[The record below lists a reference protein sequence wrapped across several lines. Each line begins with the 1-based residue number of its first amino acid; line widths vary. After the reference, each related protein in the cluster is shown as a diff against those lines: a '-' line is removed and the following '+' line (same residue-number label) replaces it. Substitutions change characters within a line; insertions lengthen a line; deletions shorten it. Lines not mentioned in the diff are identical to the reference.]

1 MRTTLAF
8 FLPLALMPLA
18 LSSPTPASATELVQL
33 PAFESVQLRGGGSI
47 VVRRG
52 PAQRVTILNGSS
64 AYTRMSVDNRGQL
77 NIDACNNRCPREYNL
92 QIEIQ
97 SPDAPDAA
105 ISGGGSISFAP
116 GFGAQGDISIAIN
129 GGGQIDARAV
139 PVANVSAAVNGG
151 GRILS
156 GHSQNLS
163 AAVSGGGEVRY
174 VGSPH
179 VSSAVNGG
187 GSVRRGN

>member
-1 MRTTLAF
+1 MRTTLAV
-8 FLPLALMPLA
+8 FLPLTLLPLA
-18 LSSPTPASATELVQL
+18 VSTPTPASAAELVQL
-33 PAFESVQLRGGGSI
+33 PAFESVQLRGGGSV

-52 PAQRVTILNGSS
+52 PAQRVTIVDGSS
-64 AYTRMSVDNRGQL
+64 AYTRMSVDHRGQL
-77 NIDACNNRCPREYNL
+77 TIDACNNRCPRQYDL
-92 QIEIQ
+92 RIEIE

-116 GFGAQGDISIAIN
+116 GFAAQRDIAIAIN
-129 GGGQIDARAV
+129 GGGHIDARAV
-139 PVANVSAAVNGG
+139 PAANVSAAVNGG

-156 GHSQNLS
+156 GASQKLS

-174 VGSPH
+174 SGSPD
-179 VSSAVNGG
+179 VSSIVNGG

>member
-1 MRTTLAF
+1 MRNTLTVLLPLTL
-8 FLPLALMPLA
+8 LPLAVA
-18 LSSPTPASATELVQL
+18 SPSPASAAELVQL
-33 PAFESVQLRGGGSI
+33 PAFESVQLRGGGSV

-64 AYTRMSVDNRGQL
+64 AYTQMSVNHRGQL
-77 NIDACNNRCPREYNL
+77 TIDACNHHCPRQYNL

-116 GFGAQGDISIAIN
+116 GFAPQGDFSVAVN
-129 GGGQIDARAV
+129 GGGQIDARALS
-139 PVANVSAAVNGG
+139 AAKVSAAINGG

-156 GHSQNLS
+156 GDSEHLS

-174 VGSPH
+174 TGSPH
-179 VSSAVNGG
+179 VSSVVNGG
-187 GSVRRGN
+187 GAVRRGN